1 MRGDPMGESIT
12 GFALWLAS
20 EGTPKSPGTIRSY
33 CGAARRLRAYL
44 IERGITSWDQVTRTH
59 IRAWIDS
66 GRSASPPK
74 ADTTLAAW
82 HWGAAAL
89 FRYLEAEEWDGRHR
103 SPMASMTAP
112 VPKARPVDH
121 LSLPQAKAILAA
133 CKGSPRDEAII
144 RVAADTGL
152 RRAELAG
159 IKAAEVNLGEVTTI
173 LVHGKGGRDRYV
185 RLSGKTA
192 LALRRYL
199 RQRARHPAAHR
210 EALWLGHHG
219 PLTASG
225 IYKIITSRGRQA
237 GLTIHPHQLRHTWAH
252 EFRKAGGPLDDLVV
266 LAGWSGPAMAL
277 RYGASAATERALEA
291 AARYSPGDRI

>member
-1 MRGDPMGESIT
+1 MRDPMGESIT

-44 IERGITSWDQVTRTH
+44 IERGVTSWDQVTRTH
-59 IRAWIDS
+59 IRAWLDT
-66 GRSASPPK
+66 GRQSRPPK

-89 FRYLEAEEWDGRHR
+89 FRYLEAEEWDGARR
-103 SPMASMTAP
+103 SPMATMAAP
-112 VPKARPVDH
+112 KPKARLVD
-121 LSLPQAKAILAA
+121 SLTLAQVKAIVAA

-152 RRAELAG
+152 RVAELAG
-159 IKAAEVNLGEVTTI
+159 IKLAEVDLGQMTTI
-173 LVHGKGGRDRYV
+173 LVHGKGGKDRRV
-185 RLSGKTA
+185 RLSARTS

-225 IYKIITSRGRQA
+225 MYKIITSRGRQA
-237 GLTIHPHQLRHTWAH
+237 GLTIHPHQFRHTWAN
-252 EFRKAGGPLDDLVV
+252 EFRKAGGQLDDLVV

-277 RYGASAATERALEA
+277 RYGASAATERALA
-291 AARYSPGDRI
+291 AADRYSIGDQL